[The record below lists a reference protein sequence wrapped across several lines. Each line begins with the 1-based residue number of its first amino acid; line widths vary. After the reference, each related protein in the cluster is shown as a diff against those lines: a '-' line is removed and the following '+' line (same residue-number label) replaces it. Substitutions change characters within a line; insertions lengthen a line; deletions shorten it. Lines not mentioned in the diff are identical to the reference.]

1 MPFNL
6 LLFPLVGAYYILI
19 RFKYLKYIQ
28 SRLESQRILLNAA
41 LIGIFLLTFTFFL
54 RAIANI
60 LFPETLNS
68 VYQHFPLKVPF
79 FGTTVSSLLIAII
92 ATEAANL
99 FVNREKAIKF
109 SIDYIGNELEL
120 MLKSSIND
128 SRLLQITLDNDK
140 FYIGWAKEL
149 PKPSVSNYIRI
160 IPAFSGYRNDKK
172 ELIFTTEYLSVY
184 ASYINEGS
192 VKDIDEL
199 NTDLVIRLNNIIT
212 VAFFDME
219 MYQRF
224 NPVIE

>member
-41 LIGIFLLTFTFFL
+41 LIGIFLLAFTFIVRVF
-54 RAIANI
+54 ANHF
-60 LFPETLNS
+60 FPEQINS
-68 VYQHFPLKVPF
+68 VYALLPLKIPF
-79 FGTTVSSLLIAII
+79 IGTTLFSLFIAIVS
-92 ATEAANL
+92 TEVANL
-99 FVNREKAIKF
+99 FLKREKAVKF

-120 MLKSSIND
+120 MMKSSFIK
-128 SRLLQITLDNDK
+128 SMLLQFTLDNGK
-140 FYIGWAKEL
+140 FYIGWVKEL

-160 IPAFSGYRNDKK
+160 IPAFSGYRDEKK
-172 ELIFTTEYLSVY
+172 ELVFTTQYLSVY
-184 ASYINEGS
+184 ASYIEEGS

-199 NTDLVIRLNNIIT
+199 NTDLVLQLNSI
-212 VAFFDME
+212 VSVSFFDID

-224 NPVIE
+224 NP